1 MSKQKEFIYQVRR
14 DLPDSRRYLGSG
26 DPVIEAIRASRKIL
40 GLIPPS
46 RGQILKEVEDSKNK
60 ILKKYSIK
68 LRSDPLTGQQLIV
81 RARNKEKADRK
92 INSFTHE
99 INEVLY
105 RKYGVKD
112 LSCEYSAPQPKNKL

>member
-14 DLPDSRRYLGSG
+14 DLPDRRRYLSSG

-46 RGQILKEVEDSKNK
+46 RGQILKEVEDRKDK
-60 ILKKYSIK
+60 ILKKYSIE
-68 LRSDPLTGQQLIV
+68 LRSDPLTGQQLVV
-81 RARNKEKADRK
+81 RAKNKGKADRK
-92 INSFTHE
+92 INSFTQE
-99 INEVLY
+99 INQALY

-112 LSCEYSAPQPKNKL
+112 LPCEYSAPEPKNKV

>member
-1 MSKQKEFIYQVRR
+1 MSKQKEFIYKVRR
-14 DLPDSRRYLGSG
+14 DLPGRRRYLGSD

-46 RGQILKEVEDSKNK
+46 RGKILKEVEDRKNK

-68 LRSDPLTGQQLIV
+68 LKRDPLTGQQLIV
-81 RARNKEKADRK
+81 RARNKEKADRR
-92 INSFTHE
+92 INRFTHE
-99 INEVLY
+99 INEALY

-112 LSCEYSAPQPKNKL
+112 LSCEYSAPRPKNKL

>member
-1 MSKQKEFIYQVRR
+1 VSKLKEFIYEVRR

-46 RGQILKEVEDSKNK
+46 RGKILKEVEDRKNK

-81 RARNKEKADRK
+81 QARNKEKANRE
-92 INSFTHE
+92 INSFSHE
-99 INEVLY
+99 INEALY

-112 LSCEYSAPQPKNKL
+112 LSCEYSAPEPKNKV